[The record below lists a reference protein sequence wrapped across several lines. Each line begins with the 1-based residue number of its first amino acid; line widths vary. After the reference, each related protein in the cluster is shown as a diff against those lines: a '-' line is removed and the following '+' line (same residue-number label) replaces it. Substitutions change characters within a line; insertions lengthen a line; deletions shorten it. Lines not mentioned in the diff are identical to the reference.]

1 MFICDDGNQMVE
13 QGIQGAI
20 QYAELKGFGTVGASK
35 FVKLTDELKVDT
47 KDRVCAA
54 IDAMIDEGNPPDLVL
69 DYSYYGKN
77 EGVIKDFSRKLGL
90 PTVSATM
97 GEPGDIREWHNLS
110 PEEEKY
116 LIQVR
121 SPTDMFQ
128 FVARDLAAATKMPSA
143 VILYDDTFGKTC

>member
-20 QYAELKGFGTVGASK
+20 QYAEQNGFGTVGASK
-35 FVKLTDELKVDT
+35 FVKLTDELKVET

-77 EGVIKDFSRKLGL
+77 EGVIKDFSRKEVRGYIL
-90 PTVSATM
+90 PTSPPSKLPSGM
-97 GEPGDIREWHNLS
+97 GGWG
-110 PEEEKY
+110 
-116 LIQVR
+116 
-121 SPTDMFQ
+121 T
-128 FVARDLAAATKMPSA
+128 T
-143 VILYDDTFGKTC
+143 